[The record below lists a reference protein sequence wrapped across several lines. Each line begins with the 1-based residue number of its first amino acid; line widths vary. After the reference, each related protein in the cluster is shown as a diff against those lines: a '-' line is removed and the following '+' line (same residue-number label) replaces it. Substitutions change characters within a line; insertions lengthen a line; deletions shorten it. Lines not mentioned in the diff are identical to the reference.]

1 MGIINYTKLFLWS
14 GVLFSERKSETV
26 FKIIVKN
33 IKESGCVTIK
43 LVQWLPQK

>member
-1 MGIINYTKLFLWS
+1 MGIINYTKLFSIHFWDI
-14 GVLFSERKSETV
+14 LFSERKIRTV

-43 LVQWLPQK
+43 LV